1 MPNKSARN
9 IMKMV
14 LLLRIYYLCVSE
26 LEIWHPYI
34 LILKLLA
41 SMKFCY
47 AEDNHNFFPLFFLSL
62 VWAFFFLSLFVGYC
76 SARLPDTKPPNDIID
91 LHGRYQTQI
100 QKTFFS

>member
-14 LLLRIYYLCVSE
+14 LLLRIFYLCVSQP
-26 LEIWHPYI
+26 EIWHPYI

-47 AEDNHNFFPLFFLSL
+47 AEDNHNFFS
-62 VWAFFFLSLFVGYC
+62 FFFLVWFGLFF
-76 SARLPDTKPPNDIID
+76 P
-91 LHGRYQTQI
+91 
-100 QKTFFS
+100 FSICWIL

>member
-1 MPNKSARN
+1 
-9 IMKMV
+9 MKMV

-26 LEIWHPYI
+26 PEIWHPYI

-62 VWAFFFLSLFVGYC
+62 VWAFFSFLYLLDTVVPDFQIPSPQMTSLI
-76 SARLPDTKPPNDIID
+76 SMEDIK
-91 LHGRYQTQI
+91 LRS
-100 QKTFFS
+100 KKLSSVK